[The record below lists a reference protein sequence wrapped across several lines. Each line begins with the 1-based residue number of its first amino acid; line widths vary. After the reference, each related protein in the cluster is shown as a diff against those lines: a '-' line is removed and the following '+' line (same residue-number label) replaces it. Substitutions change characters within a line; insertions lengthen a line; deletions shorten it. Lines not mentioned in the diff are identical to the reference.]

1 MKDFMAK
8 IWVPALLVMIAAVQS
23 FGIDAGRAVGLRR
36 SADSLRL
43 SSLDDSSALAG
54 IAIDSSAASLPDSLE
69 TPADDS
75 MFVLDFANDSTAA
88 DTLEISPK
96 DTIKVPDSLRLTDP
110 FKFKYYI
117 AIKDTSV
124 RAAVRDSLL
133 QAGDT
138 LEVHRLDSLYIKD
151 STETAAAEFQAWYSS
166 LSRRE
171 RKKYDAEQKLPALI
185 AAANR
190 KTEIKDSIRARK
202 DSIIEATPRVLE
214 TFAFPD
220 SMHYKRIVTWNHDRY
235 FNDVRNLRD
244 QWVDTSYNHNFHEYP
259 FFKQDVNA
267 SYLGVI
273 GSPVQLYDYFKR
285 QEEDNAIFY
294 TPYQIYSYTADN
306 LPQYNTKTPYTELA
320 YWGTLFAN
328 KDKEESNIK
337 ILTTQN
343 ITPELNL
350 TLEYHRFGGNGMLK
364 REDTDTRTVVA
375 AVNYTGKKYLMHA
388 GYIYDR
394 IERSENGGVIDPMW
408 IRDTVVDAREIDV
421 YLRDASNK
429 LKKNTLFLDQTY
441 RIPFSFKSKA
451 ERLEEKRKD
460 AVRDSILASGD
471 STAIAALKAKEEA
484 ELALAAQQADTAGIN
499 TDVTTAFI
507 GHSSEYSVFRKTY
520 TDVIN
525 SGDASGREFYHDRF
539 YINPTTSMDSLRV
552 MRLENRVFLRLQPW
566 KDDAIV
572 SKVDVGIG
580 DKLLNH
586 YSFRPTDYLQ
596 GSSNVLQNSVYLY
609 AGANGQFKKYLNW
622 NAKGDYTF
630 LGKEINDFGIEANLT
645 AHAYPFRRDRKSPLT
660 FNAHFETSL
669 REPDYY
675 EQHLYTNHYKW
686 DNDFSKISKTKVEAS
701 LSIPRWKLAA
711 LFGYALL
718 NNNIYYDTLGVVQQ
732 NTKPMSVMSA
742 TLKKNFRLWK
752 LHLDHTATFQL
763 SSNEEVMPLPML
775 ALNLRYYLQFDVVK
789 NAMQMQIG
797 ANGTFTT
804 KWYAPAYNPVLGVFH
819 NQNVEKYGNSPYID
833 VFVNIQWKRVSL
845 FVKAVNVNMG
855 WPMKKAD
862 YFSAA
867 GYIAPQRAIKFGIS
881 WPFWTLAGK
890 NSSTGVSGSSAS
902 GGSRSS
908 AGLNGGGPS
917 PGGRSSSG
925 SSRQSATNVRR

>member
-54 IAIDSSAASLPDSLE
+54 IAIDSSAASTPDSLV

-124 RAAVRDSLL
+124 RTAVRDSLL

-244 QWVDTSYNHNFHEYP
+244 QWADTSYNHNFHEYP

-441 RIPFSFKSKA
+441 RIPFSFKSRA

-566 KDDAIV
+566 KDDAMV

-711 LFGYALL
+711 SFGYALL

-917 PGGRSSSG
+917 PGGRSSFG